1 MAIDAAAAGAEVIAS
16 EEPFETAAE
25 HPSAADDTG
34 DSQDKS
40 AHEASESVPSVRKA
54 VVSGLAMLVSIT
66 GIVGWLGYRDY
77 QSHEVALQ
85 RAQFISVGRQEV
97 LNLTT
102 IDYQQAQA
110 DVRRILDSATGQ
122 FYNEFSAHAQPFIDV
137 VTKAQSKSVGAIT
150 EAGLESQSGFEA
162 QVVVAV
168 RVNTTT
174 AGVPDPKPRAWR
186 MRVTVQ
192 RTAGGMKVSKVG
204 FVP

>member
-1 MAIDAAAAGAEVIAS
+1 MAIDAAAPGAEVIAS
-16 EEPFETAAE
+16 EEPLGIAAKR
-25 HPSAADDTG
+25 PSAADDTA
-34 DSQDKS
+34 DSQDKC

-54 VVSGLAMLVSIT
+54 VVCGLAMLVSVT
-66 GIVGWLGYRDY
+66 GLVGWLGYRDY
-77 QSHEVALQ
+77 KSTEAAQQ
-85 RAQFISVGRQEV
+85 RAQFISVGRQEA

-102 IDYQQAQA
+102 IDYQHGQA
-110 DVRRILDSATGQ
+110 DVRRILDSATGR
-122 FYNEFSAHAQPFIDV
+122 FYDEFSAHAQPFVDV
-137 VTKAQSKSVGAIT
+137 VTKAQSKSVGGIT
-150 EAGLESQSGFEA
+150 EAGLESQSGTEA

-186 MRVTVQ
+186 MRLTVQ